1 MTNYKKIL
9 ENEQSLDN
17 ADWQS
22 MRELG
27 KRMVDDMVDL
37 LQNIE
42 KKPVWQQIPQ
52 SSKEFLSKKL
62 PIEGQNPQEIYQEF
76 LDHIAPYYKG
86 AIHPRFFSWVEGN
99 GTLLG
104 AFADFLAS
112 SLNPNVAI
120 GEHAAM
126 YVENEVLNWSKEIM
140 GYPNS
145 ASGILLSGGS
155 MANITGLIVAR
166 NSHANLEVRKKG
178 LKNINAQMV
187 FYCSS
192 ETHACMQK
200 ASEIMGLGSEGIR
213 KVAVDKSRRI
223 KIDELKKM
231 IHEDKKNGLIPF
243 AIVGNA
249 GIVNTGAIDDLDA
262 IADICAEEKLWFHI
276 DGAYGA
282 AAKITDECSKYLK
295 AIERSDSIA
304 FDFHKWFYVNYEVGC
319 LLVKDAKKHRDAFIV
334 IPNYLSSHER
344 GLASGPESFN
354 NFGMELSRGFKALK
368 IWMSFKEHGIEK
380 YKKQISQNIAQASY
394 LADLVKNEKDLELIS
409 HEVLSIVCYRFK
421 ADLSNEKL
429 NALNKELLI
438 RLHEQKVATPS
449 YTILDGNYVIR
460 VSNTNHRTKKHDLE
474 FLVKE
479 SVRIGKQIIPFQPE
493 NHCF

>member
-1 MTNYKKIL
+1 MSDKNIL
-9 ENEQSLDN
+9 EIEQSLDN
-17 ADWQS
+17 PDWES
-22 MRELG
+22 MRKLG
-27 KRMVDDMVDL
+27 KKMVDDVVDL
-37 LQNIE
+37 LKNID

-52 SSKEFLSKKL
+52 SSKEFLKASL
-62 PIEGQNPQEIYQEF
+62 PKQGQAPEEIYEEF
-76 LDHIAPYYKG
+76 LQHIFPYYKG

-112 SLNPNVAI
+112 SMNPNVAI
-120 GEHAAM
+120 GEHASM

-155 MANITGLIVAR
+155 MANITALIVAR
-166 NSHANLEVRKKG
+166 NSHANFDVRKKG
-178 LKNINAQMV
+178 LKNLDSQMV

-192 ETHACMQK
+192 ETHACVQK
-200 ASEIMGLGSEGIR
+200 AGEIMGIGSDGIR
-213 KVAVDKSRRI
+213 KVGVDKKRRI

-231 IHEDKKNGLIPF
+231 ICEDKKNGLIPF

-262 IADICAEEKLWFHI
+262 IADICEEEKLWFHV

-282 AAKITDECSKYLK
+282 AAKITDECGGDLK
-295 AIERSDSIA
+295 AIERSDSLA

-319 LLVKDAKKHRDAFIV
+319 LLVKDAKKHRNSFAIT
-334 IPNYLSSHER
+334 PNYLSAHER

-354 NFGMELSRGFKALK
+354 NYGMELSRGFKALK

-380 YKKQISQNIAQASY
+380 YKKQISQNINQASY
-394 LADLVKNEKDLELIS
+394 LANLVKNEKDLELVS

-421 ADLSNEKL
+421 ANYPDEKL
-429 NALNKELLI
+429 NSLNKELLI

-449 YTILDGNYVIR
+449 YTILDGIYAIR
-460 VSNTNHRTKKHDLE
+460 VSNTNHRTKKSDLE
-474 FLVKE
+474 FLVKQ
-479 SVRIGKQIIPFQPE
+479 SVRIGTEILQEI
-493 NHCF
+493 